1 MINTLERLGFKIAFG
16 IPGMWS
22 IPIYEALASSKI
34 KHILVRHEQN
44 AVFAADGYARSS
56 GNIGLCFGSAGQG
69 AINIASGIA
78 TPFRDHSPVL
88 SITSHVPTYEQGK
101 GWIEDIDLRAVFSPI
116 TKFFAQ
122 IEDPLKA
129 YEILCNAYLSCIE
142 GCPGPSHIV
151 IPGDI
156 QRKESIDLNY
166 IPIPKKIIPKE
177 KDVKV
182 VIEKI
187 LNAKFPLILAGR
199 GCILSNSSDLLLRFI
214 ESTGIPVVTSMMGR
228 GIIPEDHP
236 LCLGPVGRRGFEKA
250 NKALSQCDLLLVLGC
265 RLTNMTISNIDLK
278 CEIIQVDIEERN
290 FSPIANIKVKSD
302 ISSFLER
309 LNINKKFMINIEKSY
324 GEDTIEY
331 AKAIASFSDAIFTI
345 DIGQHTIWI
354 LNAII
359 ARNPRQIIFSGN
371 MSSMGF
377 SIPAAIGA
385 KLANPNGRVISI
397 VGDGGFQI
405 SSSELA
411 TIKENDITM
420 VICLFNNRSLGLI
433 RQIQEIVY
441 GRTFGVDYSDSP
453 DYLKLAEAYGINA
466 IRVSNPKEL
475 IEVINK
481 VKEPTLIEIPISKE
495 EKVKITKPRILE

>member
-1 MINTLERLGFKIAFG
+1 
-16 IPGMWS
+16 MWS

-44 AVFAADGYARSS
+44 AVYAADGYARSS

-69 AINIASGIA
+69 AINIASGIV
-78 TPFRDHSPVL
+78 TPFKDHSPVL
-88 SITSHVPTYEQGK
+88 SITSHIPTYEQGK
-101 GWIEDIDLRAVFSPI
+101 DWIEDIDLSAIFSPI

-122 IEDPLKA
+122 INDPSKA

-156 QRKESIDLNY
+156 QRRTSLDLGY
-166 IPIPKKIIPKE
+166 IPIPRKIKPKE
-177 KDVKV
+177 EDIKI
-182 VIEKI
+182 VIKKI

-199 GCILSNSSDLLLRFI
+199 GCILSNSSNLLLKFI
-214 ESTGIPVVTSMMGR
+214 ESTGIPIVTSMMGR
-228 GIIPEDHP
+228 GIIPEDYP
-236 LCLGPVGRRGFEKA
+236 LCLGPIGRRGFEKA

-265 RLTNMTISNIDLK
+265 RLTNMTIGNIDLK
-278 CEIIQVDIEERN
+278 CEIIQIDIEEKN
-290 FSPIANIKVKSD
+290 FSSITNIKIKSD
-302 ISSFLER
+302 ISLFLEAINAEIT
-309 LNINKKFMINIEKSY
+309 NINKKFILSIEKSY
-324 GEDTIEY
+324 GEDTIDY

-359 ARNPRQIIFSGN
+359 AKKPRQIIFSGN

-385 KLANPNGRVISI
+385 KLANPNEKVISI
-397 VGDGGFQI
+397 VGDGGFQM

-411 TIKENDITM
+411 TIKENNIPII
-420 VICLFNNRSLGLI
+420 ICLFNNRSLGLI

-441 GRTFGVDYSDSP
+441 GRTFGVDYSNIP

-466 IRVSNPKEL
+466 IRIDNPKEI

-481 VKEPTLIEIPISKE
+481 ANEPTLIEIPISKE
-495 EKVKITKPRILE
+495 EKVKITRPRILE